1 MEPLVETIDL
11 DIEESN
17 DLTFKIRLEGT
28 STAPAKVR
36 LVCEGKDFSYMFNG
50 YGTNEPETVQFTLPQ
65 MNNRLQEG
73 LYNARVEVLVENRY
87 FTPLNFQINF
97 KKTLSVVAES
107 IQVVQKTTRPELK
120 VTAVPVIAAAAKQQS
135 AQSVIKFEQRPDVKV
150 EQKTPV
156 QQTQSAPT
164 QQQKTSTPSL
174 KEKFAK
180 KGR

>member
-87 FTPLNFQINF
+87 FSPLHFQINF

-107 IQVVQKTTRPELK
+107 IQVVQKPAKQELK
-120 VTAVPVIAAAAKQQS
+120 VTAVPVIAAAAKQTPVQ
-135 AQSVIKFEQRPDVKV
+135 VIKFEQKPEVKT
-150 EQKTPV
+150 EQTSLQNQTPQAQPV
-156 QQTQSAPT
+156 A
-164 QQQKTSTPSL
+164 QQQKSSLSL
-174 KEKFAK
+174 KEKFSK